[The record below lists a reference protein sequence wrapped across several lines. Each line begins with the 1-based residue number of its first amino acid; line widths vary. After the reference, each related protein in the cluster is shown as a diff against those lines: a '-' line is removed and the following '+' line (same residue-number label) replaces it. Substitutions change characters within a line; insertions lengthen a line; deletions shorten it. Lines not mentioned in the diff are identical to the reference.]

1 MLYAISY
8 LTFTD
13 VTTIIR
19 TDADQATKAM
29 AGHPN
34 QRSQEVRAMA
44 LRRWYPIRDV
54 RRFDS
59 LADRFWRGYG
69 VGSEVAYRSL
79 PLDVVHEGEDILVHA
94 SVPGIAPEDIQ
105 VSIEDGCPDHRGR
118 GQDRARERRREL
130 SRARAWSRKAPP
142 GPAVA
147 GYGRRR
153 QCGEPLRERGGDGK
167 APQDRGQEGQEAE
180 CRGRPVGSPTV
191 SIGPEGPALNAPGP
205 LTSRSSFPGG
215 AISSMITS
223 RSRKYSDFL

>member
-1 MLYAISY
+1 
-8 LTFTD
+8 
-13 VTTIIR
+13 
-19 TDADQATKAM
+19 
-29 AGHPN
+29 
-34 QRSQEVRAMA
+34 MA

-105 VSIEDGCPDHRGR
+105 VSIEDGVLTIEGEAKTEHASDG
-118 GQDRARERRREL
+118 GSYIVRERGV
-130 SRARAWSRKAPP
+130 RKAPP

-167 APQDRGQEGQEAE
+167 APQGRGQEGQEAE
-180 CRGRPVGSPTV
+180 YRGRPVGSPTV
-191 SIGPEGPALNAPGP
+191 SIGPEGPARQAPGP
-205 LTSRSSFPGG
+205 LADSSNRGLQPSGHTRTRRGVSLAAGRRRFSF
-215 AISSMITS
+215 SSCGLT
-223 RSRKYSDFL
+223 RPW